1 MRPAE
6 AYILQQPPPYRD
18 ILLEL
23 QAFIERQ
30 LPAVSL
36 KYKYRIPF
44 YYLNEKPFCYLN
56 QSGDYVDLGFYRGA
70 GLTRHSDKLESRGR
84 KMVKSLR
91 YRHPGEIDFR
101 VLEEVLQEAMELQN
115 KPFGSRTEG

>member
-6 AYILQQPPPYRD
+6 AYILQQPQPYRE

-36 KYKYRIPF
+36 QYKYRIPF
-44 YYLNEKPFCYLN
+44 YYLNDKPFCYLN
-56 QSGDYVDLGFYRGA
+56 QSGNYVDLGFSSGV
-70 GLTRHSDKLESRGR
+70 GLTRHPDKLVSRGR

-91 YRHPGEIDFR
+91 YRHLGDIDFR
-101 VLEEVLQEAMELQN
+101 VLEEVLEEASALQN
-115 KPFGSRTEG
+115 KPLGNRD